1 MSDTKVL
8 VVDDNDLVLSS
19 QIRILKQEGFS
30 VDGASDGMEALEL
43 INQTEYD
50 VVLSDISMPGM
61 TGTELLRNIR
71 REDLDVPVI
80 LITGVPALE
89 TAMEAIEL
97 GALRYLQKPVASSQL
112 KEVVSYAAKM
122 HRLAKLKH
130 AALDLLGTAG
140 QRITDRA
147 GMEAS
152 FNKGMDAMW
161 IAYQPLVQC
170 NPQMLYGY
178 EALLRTTEATIPH
191 PGEFFRMAEQLE
203 RVHELGRAIRA
214 SVAGTIPRAADD
226 VHLFVNL
233 HPTDL
238 LDEDLYSRHAPLT
251 KMAKRVVLEITE
263 RASIDRIKDVRD
275 RVSRL
280 KEMGFRVAVDDL
292 GAGYAGLTS
301 LAHLEPEVAKLDMS
315 LIRDIDQ
322 NNTKAELVRSLAD
335 VCGKLDM
342 MVVAEGIETT
352 AERDTVTEFGCD
364 ILQGFLLGKPAK
376 PFSTYSWDG

>member
-1 MSDTKVL
+1 MADARVL

-19 QIRILKQEGFS
+19 QIRILKQEGFT
-30 VDGASDGMEALEL
+30 VDGASNGSEALAL
-43 INQTEYD
+43 INETEYD
-50 VVLSDISMPGM
+50 VVLSDISMPQM
-61 TGTELLRNIR
+61 SGTELLRNIR
-71 REDLDVPVI
+71 RKDLDVPVI
-80 LITGVPALE
+80 LITGAPALE

-97 GALRYLQKPVASSQL
+97 GALRYLQKPVASAQL
-112 KEVVSYAAKM
+112 KEVVSYAVQM

-152 FNKGMDAMW
+152 FNKGMDALW
-161 IAYQPLVQC
+161 IAYQPLVLC
-170 NPQMLYGY
+170 SPRMLYGY
-178 EALLRTTEATIPH
+178 EALLRTAEPTIPH
-191 PGEFFRMAEQLE
+191 PGEFFRMAEQLN

-214 SVAGTIPRAADD
+214 SVAGTIDQAPEE

-238 LDEDLYSRHAPLT
+238 LDDDLYSRRAPLT
-251 KMAKRVVLEITE
+251 QVAPRIVLEITE
-263 RASIDRIKDVRD
+263 RASIDQIKDVRD
-275 RVSRL
+275 RVSML

-315 LIRDIDQ
+315 LIRDIDK

-335 VCGKLDM
+335 VCGKLNM
-342 MVVAEGIETT
+342 MVVAEGIETL
-352 AERDTVTEFGCD
+352 AERDTVTKFGCD
-364 ILQGFLLGKPAK
+364 ILQGFLLGKPAR
-376 PFSTYSWDG
+376 PFSSYSWDG

>member
-1 MSDTKVL
+1 MSDGKVL

-19 QIRILKQEGFS
+19 LIRILKQEGYF
-30 VDGASDGMEALEL
+30 VDGASDGMEAMEL
-43 INQTEYD
+43 INCKEYD

-71 REDLDVPVI
+71 RKDLDVPVI

-97 GALRYLQKPVASSQL
+97 GAMRYLQKPVASPQL
-112 KEVVSYAAKM
+112 KEVVSYAVQM

-152 FNKGMDAMW
+152 FNKGMEAMW
-161 IAYQPLVQC
+161 VAYQPLVQC
-170 NPQMLYGY
+170 APQRLYGY
-178 EALLRTTEATIPH
+178 EALLRTSEPTIPH
-191 PGEFFRMAEQLE
+191 PGEFFRMAEQLD
-203 RVHELGRAIRA
+203 RVHELGRTIRA
-214 SVAGTIPRAADD
+214 SVAGTIDQAPSD

-238 LDEDLYSRHAPLT
+238 LDDDLYSLRAPLS
-251 KMAKRVVLEITE
+251 KVAPRIVLEITE

-335 VCGKLDM
+335 VCGKLNM
-342 MVVAEGIETT
+342 MVVAEGIETS
-352 AERDTVTEFGCD
+352 AERDTVTDFGCD

-376 PFSTYSWDG
+376 PFSSYSWDG

>member
-1 MSDTKVL
+1 MSDAQVL

-19 QIRILKQEGFS
+19 QMRILKQDGYA
-30 VDGASDGMEALEL
+30 VDGASDGMEAMEL
-43 INQTEYD
+43 IEQKEYD

-71 REDLDVPVI
+71 RKDLDVPVI

-89 TAMEAIEL
+89 TALEAIEL
-97 GALRYLQKPVASSQL
+97 GALRYLQKPVASAQL
-112 KEVVSYAAKM
+112 KEVVGYAVQM

-152 FNKGMDAMW
+152 FNKGLDAMW
-161 IAYQPLVQC
+161 IAYQPLVFC
-170 NPQMLYGY
+170 APRALYGY
-178 EALLRTTEATIPH
+178 EALLRTSEPSIPH
-191 PGEFFRMAEQLE
+191 PGEFFSLAERLD
-203 RVHELGRAIRA
+203 RVHELGRVIRA
-214 SVAGTIPRAADD
+214 SVAETIADAQPD
-226 VHLFVNL
+226 AYLFVNL

-238 LDEDLYSRHAPLT
+238 LDDDLYSLGAPLT
-251 KMAKRVVLEITE
+251 QVAQRIVLEITE

-275 RVSRL
+275 RVARL
-280 KEMGFRVAVDDL
+280 KEMGFRIAVDDL

-335 VCGKLDM
+335 VCSKLDM

-352 AERDTVTEFGCD
+352 AERDTVTGFGCD
-364 ILQGFLLGKPAK
+364 ILQGFLFGKPAK
-376 PFSTYSWDG
+376 PFSNFSWDG